1 MNTRSRIA
9 VAALAVAATLTAT
22 GCAVSR
28 GQQTMGGYVDDSA
41 ITAQVKS
48 GFVSNKN
55 VAAASIKVET
65 LQGVVMLS
73 GFAKSENEK
82 ASAETVA
89 KNVKGVKSVE
99 NQIVVQP

>member
-1 MNTRSRIA
+1 MNTRTCTA
-9 VAALAVAATLTAT
+9 FAALALAAALTAS

-48 GFVSNKN
+48 GFVSNKE

-65 LQGVVMLS
+65 LGGVIMLS
-73 GFAKSENEK
+73 GFAKNETEK

-99 NQIVVQP
+99 NKIVVQP